1 MEVSHTKYDFTKS
14 ISNFDEIL
22 NSSDSN
28 YVSHKGI
35 PNKSNL
41 SFTNGYYVDV
51 TVLFIDIR
59 GSKELSTKH
68 TRPVLAKIYRAYISE
83 VISVIKGNTCISEIN
98 VEGDGIWAVFNT
110 TSNNDVNTVFLTA
123 CTLASLIDILNVK
136 LLKKGYSKIN
146 IGIGIDDGESL
157 YIKAGYKGSGINEV
171 VWLGKVVGQTALLCS
186 NANKNG
192 NYRIMVSEKVYN
204 CLSEH
209 NKSLLHKNI
218 KHNCY
223 HSSAFMSKMN
233 NWVKANRE

>member
-1 MEVSHTKYDFTKS
+1 MNTTHSLYDFNKS

-28 YVSHKGI
+28 YLPHKGI
-35 PNKSNL
+35 PNKNSL
-41 SFTNGYYVDV
+41 TFTNGYYVDV

-59 GSKELSTKH
+59 GSKELSIKH

-83 VISVIKGNTCISEIN
+83 VISVIKGNPTINEIT

-110 TSNNDVNTVFLTA
+110 TSNNDVDAVFQTAFTLT
-123 CTLASLIDILNVK
+123 SLVDILNVK
-136 LLKKGYSKIN
+136 LLRKGYSAIN

-157 YIKAGYKGSGINEV
+157 YIKAGYKGSTINEV

-192 NYRIMVSEKVYN
+192 NFRIMASEKVFN
-204 CLSEH
+204 CLTEH
-209 NKSLLHKNI
+209 NKSLLHKNLSN
-218 KHNCY
+218 NCY
-223 HSSAFMSKMN
+223 HGDVINIEMN
-233 NWVKANRE
+233 EWVQRNKK